1 MEFALKIAVELY
13 IYPLFLICLNFYVK
27 KYSAA
32 QGDFTT
38 RKKMSIV
45 WIYFIFFLNLIY
57 GIISFVFRILRY
69 TDSLQWEP
77 FAITNMLSVNFLL
90 PIKDY
95 FLSITLITLVY
106 QQCLAQISKQKN
118 ESVSMNKDG
127 IFSGNYD
134 PIR

>member
-118 ESVSMNKDG
+118 ESVSTNKDG